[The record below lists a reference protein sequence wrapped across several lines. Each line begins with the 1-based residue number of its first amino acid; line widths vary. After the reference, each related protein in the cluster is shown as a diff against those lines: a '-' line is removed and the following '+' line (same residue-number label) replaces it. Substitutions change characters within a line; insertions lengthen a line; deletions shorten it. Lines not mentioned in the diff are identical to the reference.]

1 MNDAYDG
8 LMMFDSLRQQSIREL
23 PRTVSR
29 MVAVHHPIYSSEGDP
44 IFLQLESIPGSL
56 ELKGVILQSPGFWEF
71 LGALNPL
78 ETLLKFLNERH
89 ERRKDLHYR
98 NAMEA
103 KKLLLEN
110 RILETKLVSETLD
123 VLRKAAVPEDEIAI
137 LVRDML
143 LIPTYGLESLQD
155 LKVISNAE
163 MPITNA
169 EEIQEG
175 ANV

>member
-1 MNDAYDG
+1 MATSHLFRLHGVGEISTKSARRVLDSVNDAYDG
-8 LMMFDSLRQQSIREL
+8 LMIFDSLRQQSIREL

-78 ETLLKFLNERH
+78 ETLLKFLNE
-89 ERRKDLHYR
+89 
-98 NAMEA
+98 
-103 KKLLLEN
+103 
-110 RILETKLVSETLD
+110 TLD